1 MIDVRRNLI
10 DNLNA
15 NKENLLIN
23 QLTPPSS
30 TNKAYTINLNQYPQK
45 RNQNEIEG
53 KKNNKPYK
61 F

>member
-23 QLTPPSS
+23 QITPPSS
-30 TNKAYTINLNQYPQK
+30 NNKAYTINLNQYPQK
-45 RNQNEIEG
+45 RNQN
-53 KKNNKPYK
+53 
-61 F
+61 